1 MRLEKVMDKDQLTFD
16 HVLSFVNH
24 VITQED
30 PKRHLTELHE
40 GVLTAAWHNLSYEKI
55 ANDLG
60 VHEGSVKNTA
70 SAFYRELSQLVGRRI
85 TKNGFHAFLE
95 QELEDMGSYFHTLVV
110 NVYGSH
116 PNNSGFKGRS
126 DELNA
131 IEEIFNSKRCLFIAG
146 LSGIG
151 KTSLAAK
158 FFENQKKQHKYDAY
172 IWYHSACDEIDKDFK
187 GILYD
192 IGIEENHDRY
202 YEEFLKVIKRKRNL
216 IVFDEIDEWFNINHK
231 ISEACLKKLI
241 ESNHQSNLIF
251 TCKYIPQ
258 SIRDLSQ
265 KHLGRSVSVL
275 QLEGL
280 SYDDSLQLFEDYN
293 ISKDDNLRDLVQKL
307 QGNPLY
313 LHKSAITIRDN
324 FNGKINSYLNFIT
337 SFVGDYIKDDLGRI
351 NSQLTDVERIVLIEV
366 VQQTQTKPIDKEQLI
381 LGLRQK
387 LENLS
392 IAQIM
397 QAIDGLIS
405 RSLIQD
411 KIEAVSNTKQI
422 SMVKSIRKHFLNIG
436 EFGVV

>member
-1 MRLEKVMDKDQLTFD
+1 MDKDQLTFD

-30 PKRHLTELHE
+30 PKRHLTELHI
-40 GVLTAAWHNLSYEKI
+40 GVLTAGWHNWSYEKI
-55 ANDLG
+55 ANDLEMN
-60 VHEGSVKNTA
+60 EGTIKNTA
-70 SAFYRELSQLVGRRI
+70 SAFYKELSQLVGRRI

-95 QELEDMGSYFHTLVV
+95 QELEDRNSFFHTLIVDV
-110 NVYGSH
+110 FGSH
-116 PNNSGFKGRS
+116 PSNSGFKGRR

-158 FFENQKKQHKYDAY
+158 FFENQKKNHKYDAY

-192 IGIEENHDRY
+192 IGIEKDLDRH

-216 IVFDEIDEWFNINHK
+216 VVFDEIDEWFNINHK
-231 ISEACLKKLI
+231 ISEACLKNLI
-241 ESNHQSNLIF
+241 ESNYQSNLIF

-258 SIRDLSQ
+258 SIRDLGQ
-265 KHLGRSVSVL
+265 THLGRSVSVL

-280 SYDDSLQLFEDYN
+280 NYDDSLQLFKDYN
-293 ISKDDNLRDLVQKL
+293 ISNDKLGDLVQIL
-307 QGNPLY
+307 QGNPSH
-313 LHKSAITIRDN
+313 LHKAAIAIRDN

-337 SFVGDYIKDDLGRI
+337 SFAGDYIKDDLGRI
-351 NSQLTDVERIVLIEV
+351 NSQLTDVERIVLLEI

-381 LGLRQK
+381 LGLKQK
-387 LENLS
+387 FKNFS
-392 IAQIM
+392 ITQIM

-405 RSLIQD
+405 QSLIQD
-411 KIEAVSNTKQI
+411 KIETVSNTKQI
-422 SMVKSIRKHFLNIG
+422 YIVKSIRKHFLNIG